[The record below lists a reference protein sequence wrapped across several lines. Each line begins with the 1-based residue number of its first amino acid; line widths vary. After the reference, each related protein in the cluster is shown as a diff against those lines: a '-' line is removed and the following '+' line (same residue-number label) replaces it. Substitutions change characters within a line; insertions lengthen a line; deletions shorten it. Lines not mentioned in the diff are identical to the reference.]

1 MKRLPSLDSLRAFEA
16 AARHLSFTRAGDE
29 LHVTQSAL
37 SHRIK
42 ALEDELGVALFRRVT
57 RALEMTR
64 EGEILAQ
71 GVRRGLTE
79 IARAVASL
87 DHTQVSGPLRV
98 TVLPSL
104 AARWLIPRLKRFRRL
119 YPDVDVRIVGDA
131 KLVDLRA
138 RSADLAIRFGRGQ
151 YPGLN
156 VVRLMSDAVF
166 PVCSPR
172 LLAEIGPIESP
183 QEITRFPLLHDAPTE
198 TDASGS
204 DWASWL
210 AHVGAADVP
219 AREGLRFDD
228 ANLTLEAASNGLGLA
243 LARRSLVTVDLSS
256 SRLVRVL
263 PQEAPTSFAYFLV
276 MTPEMAENP
285 SATVFCQWLL
295 AEAGGG
301 SPAPE
306 SNDFVAPLP
315 PPAPTGR
322 KRR

>member
-87 DHTQVSGPLRV
+87 DHEQVSGPLRV

-172 LLAEIGPIESP
+172 MLAEIGPIESP
-183 QEITRFPLLHDAPTE
+183 QEITRFPLLHDVPTE
-198 TDASGS
+198 KERNISRFKRGFGGVTRPA
-204 DWASWL
+204 
-210 AHVGAADVP
+210 P
-219 AREGLRFDD
+219 AREKWYSAGAFRAALNARC
-228 ANLTLEAASNGLGLA
+228 EAYAAAVSN
-243 LARRSLVTVDLSS
+243 
-256 SRLVRVL
+256 
-263 PQEAPTSFAYFLV
+263 
-276 MTPEMAENP
+276 
-285 SATVFCQWLL
+285 SAT
-295 AEAGGG
+295 
-301 SPAPE
+301 
-306 SNDFVAPLP
+306 
-315 PPAPTGR
+315 R
-322 KRR
+322 